1 MRFWLLF
8 FRSCCGKEMCLCFHS
23 ADPNAAA
30 LAQICNHHRMETF
43 SRCVTTPFSSSEM
56 LRCPFSQRPKRS
68 IHNTS
73 VGVNTNHSWERRG
86 WEGWGDGS
94 RGERRRQKERRRRGG
109 SWWCFGVSL
118 ERRATSSSTATSS
131 LRLLHFPAIICH
143 LQFPLTFAPSVTPLF
158 AVPSPPHSSQL
169 KKTKRAEARGE
180 SKSRLSHGETERNS
194 DGEQSERRFS
204 FFLSFLCQKCTR
216 CRMSDVGKAQRRVT
230 EWCTK
235 CFFFKW

>member
-23 ADPNAAA
+23 ADPNTAA

-73 VGVNTNHSWERRG
+73 VDVNTNHSWERRG

-109 SWWCFGVSL
+109 GWWCFGVSL
-118 ERRATSSSTATSS
+118 EHRATSSSTATSS

-158 AVPSPPHSSQL
+158 AVPPPPQL
-169 KKTKRAEARGE
+169 AVKKDKEGGSEGWIKVPSLARRNRKKHWRRAKWEA
-180 SKSRLSHGETERNS
+180 
-194 DGEQSERRFS
+194 F

-216 CRMSDVGKAQRRVT
+216 CRMSDVGKAQRGVT

>member
-23 ADPNAAA
+23 AGPNTAA
-30 LAQICNHHRMETF
+30 LAQICNRHRMETF

-73 VGVNTNHSWERRG
+73 VDVNTNHSWERRG
-86 WEGWGDGS
+86 WGGWGDGS

-109 SWWCFGVSL
+109 GWWCFGVSL

-158 AVPSPPHSSQL
+158 AVPPPHSSQL

-180 SKSRLSHGETERNS
+180 SKSRLSHGETERNG

-216 CRMSDVGKAQRRVT
+216 CRMSDVGKAQRGVT